1 MNSGITGV
9 ILAGGQSKRMG
20 ANKAFVRLNGKPLIS
35 YALNALEKITPNILL
50 SAGSESIHYKNLP
63 VVEDIYPGCGPAG
76 GIFSALSFSETNLNL
91 VLSCDMPFVSSGLL
105 KFLVDEAVGNPAD
118 VILPVDEKGQWQTL
132 CAVYS
137 KSIMPQLEK
146 AVIQKKLM
154 LKKIISKTNYR
165 LISIEKFRQLYLPN
179 TFYNINTPNELCESE
194 KLWLQ
199 I

>member
-91 VLSCDMPFVSSGLL
+91 ILSCDMPFVSSGLL
-105 KFLVDEAVGNPAD
+105 KFLVNEAVENPAD
-118 VILPVDEKGQWQTL
+118 VILPVDENGQWQTL

-165 LISIEKFRQLYLPN
+165 LIPIEKFRELYLPN
-179 TFYNINTPNELCESE
+179 TFYNINTPDELCESE